1 MEIFLYTAIVVLV
14 VSALWLQILGD
25 EEQPG
30 RKNLEGQEALSRKV
44 KWENSGWYDSDSS
57 LGN

>member
-1 MEIFLYTAIVVLV
+1 MEIFLYTVIVVLV

-30 RKNLEGQEALSRKV
+30 RENLEGQEALSRKV
-44 KWENSGWYDSDSS
+44 KWETSGWYDSDSS